1 MFAFGGFWTFL
12 NRESIERMSS
22 PIFCDDERQQE
33 SPYMDLVCS
42 NLQQNR
48 VGELELFRERDS
60 VFNIFYKYAV
70 LKMFCMHSDWAWVYM
85 ISLFSGGSLNQIGH
99 QINPHQ
105 CHIDPCTPKLV
116 GGPVLK
122 LAKITFAPN
131 AIFRVVSCLY
141 ILYDLT
147 YSFLWKNSNHSLS
160 YKVYRCF
167 TVFFTS
173 D

>member
-1 MFAFGGFWTFL
+1 MGRIARRRQNYQAGKAGATHASQEKQDDGVTQGTSPEGNHQDADGNL
-12 NRESIERMSS
+12 DIHARNDHDNDDNADCAENDNSNIAATTNGDNRPDVHGHE
-22 PIFCDDERQQE
+22 
-33 SPYMDLVCS
+33 
-42 NLQQNR
+42 
-48 VGELELFRERDS
+48 GED
-60 VFNIFYKYAV
+60 
-70 LKMFCMHSDWAWVYM
+70 VY
-85 ISLFSGGSLNQIGH
+85 
-99 QINPHQ
+99 
-105 CHIDPCTPKLV
+105 V

-122 LAKITFAPN
+122 LAKIKFAPN

-147 YSFLWKNSNHSLS
+147 YSFLWRNSNHSLS